1 MDSLEQ
7 PGRAPGRRTWGWS
20 GGQCSLP
27 QYRGARDGGQGR
39 TGSEHA
45 QLNVTV
51 RLVETPGLNWEVQ
64 RD

>member
-27 QYRGARDGGQGR
+27 QEGEPGRRGQGR
-39 TGSEHA
+39 TGREHG

-51 RLVETPGLNWEVQ
+51 RLVKRRL
-64 RD
+64 D